1 MFGFTGSLGFSARL
15 TGGGA
20 LAFSSCV
27 SVPVLVGS
35 NLFATSERSALGA
48 RGAGVEERLEC
59 GDISSRTLAKGLLSD
74 RSGDLEALRSKK
86 VRGGDRGESTL
97 TEGVSLGE
105 DCNNIDIGRRW
116 PGFGGDS
123 VPLIGVCGP
132 AWLLLPIPPVHGDI
146 GLAMSKEALEGGAGL
161 ALSTGLSACG
171 EGGML
176 VACGGLAFR
185 PSK

>member
-1 MFGFTGSLGFSARL
+1 MGELSSLLGGVLKGDILAPREGLRASGCRISGASTAIVFGFTGILGFSARL

-20 LAFSSCV
+20 LTFSSCMSV
-27 SVPVLVGS
+27 SVLAGS
-35 NLFATSERSALGA
+35 NPFATSERSALGA
-48 RGAGVEERLEC
+48 RGAGVEHRLEC
-59 GDISSRTLAKGLLSD
+59 WDMSSRTLPKGVLSE

-86 VRGGDRGESTL
+86 VRGGDRGESTF

-132 AWLLLPIPPVHGDI
+132 A
-146 GLAMSKEALEGGAGL
+146 
-161 ALSTGLSACG
+161 
-171 EGGML
+171 
-176 VACGGLAFR
+176 
-185 PSK
+185 